1 MIADLK
7 RGGLSEPDD
16 RKKGIYGDF
25 TAVDGISFEVK
36 RGEVRC

>member
-1 MIADLK
+1 MEENLY
-7 RGGLSEPDD
+7 
-16 RKKGIYGDF
+16 KKYGDF